1 MAAIQAR
8 NNRFQPKKTFSG
20 PNQGRSNG
28 PRNPNNMC
36 RYFKKKGHMQKECRS
51 RQWDKAP
58 MVDANGKAYDN
69 NCVNNMAEETKPE
82 QEYEDAQ
89 VGAVANLSPY
99 HHLNW

>member
-1 MAAIQAR
+1 
-8 NNRFQPKKTFSG
+8 
-20 PNQGRSNG
+20 
-28 PRNPNNMC
+28 
-36 RYFKKKGHMQKECRS
+36 
-51 RQWDKAP
+51 